1 MLVIGGSRRHGAIG
15 RALLGSTSE
24 ALSREAACPLLVV
37 PAPPE

>member
-1 MLVIGGSRRHGAIG
+1 VIGTSHRHGRVS

-37 PAPPE
+37 PAPPT